1 MHLRFQKQTSF
12 VKLLH
17 ENFLQLIF
25 LYLFYNISRKD
36 TKKKQIQRDPICTK
50 LQQKNFINQDNVQ
63 WLHEQKIQKQALHSS
78 NKNKNDPT
86 ALHSPLLMRYFYK
99 KKTSYHQPKHFHKH
113 LHIISRVTISS
124 LHKLLNLVLKG
135 STFQSEKG
143 SFQYNWCA
151 TQ

>member
-1 MHLRFQKQTSF
+1 MHLQFQKQTSF

-25 LYLFYNISRKD
+25 LYLFYNISCKD
-36 TKKKQIQRDPICTK
+36 TKKKQIQRDPIFTK
-50 LQQKNFINQDNVQ
+50 LQQNNFVNQDNVQ
-63 WLHEQKIQKQALHSS
+63 WLHEQKIQKQALHSP

-86 ALHSPLLMRYFYK
+86 ALHSPLLIRYFY

-113 LHIISRVTISS
+113 LHNISRVTIAY

-135 STFQSEKG
+135 STFQSKKG
-143 SFQYNWCA
+143 SFQCNCCA